1 MILVTGGT
9 GLVGAHLLYHLIK
22 NDEKVRAIYRS
33 KEKIELVKNVF
44 SCDTNAALLFSK
56 IAWLKADITDIP
68 AMIPAF
74 VGIEKVYHCAAFIS
88 FNSKDY
94 REMRKVNIHGTAI
107 IVNLSID
114 AKIKK
119 LCFVG
124 SIAAVGD
131 ALNGKRITEGNEW
144 NKELDNSGYS
154 ITKFGAEMEVW
165 RASQEGVAVVIVNP
179 GIILGAGFWFAS
191 SGKLFSQV
199 YKGLKYF
206 TEGITGFVGVKDVV
220 NAMILLMDSDVKNER
235 FILVSEN
242 KSYKDILFL
251 IADAFGKK
259 RPSKK
264 IKAWQTDLLWR
275 VSAVFFACTRKEP
288 LLSKYS
294 AKSAHEV
301 SEYSSRKIKKT
312 INFQFEEIE
321 TVVKSVC
328 NEYETSLL
336 KPSHQENN

>member
-22 NDEKVRAIYRS
+22 NDEKIRAIYRS
-33 KEKIELVKNVF
+33 EEKIKAVAKVF
-44 SCDTNAALLFSK
+44 SYYTNDDSLVSK
-56 IAWLKADITDIP
+56 IEWIKADITDVP
-68 AMIPAF
+68 SMIPAF
-74 VGIEKVYHCAAFIS
+74 IGIDKVYHCAAFIS
-88 FNSKDY
+88 FNPKDY

-107 IVNLSID
+107 VVNLSID

-124 SIAAVGD
+124 SIASVGD
-131 ALNGKRITEGNEW
+131 SLNGQPITEENEW

-165 RASQEGVAVVIVNP
+165 RASQEGIEVVIVNP
-179 GIILGAGFWFAS
+179 GVVLGSGFWS
-191 SGKLFSQV
+191 SGSGKLFSQV
-199 YKGLKYF
+199 FKGFNYY

-220 NAMILLMDSDVKNER
+220 KSMILLMNSDVKNER

-242 KSYKDILFL
+242 KTYKDILFL

-264 IKAWQTDLLWR
+264 IKPWQTTVLWR
-275 VSAVFFACTRKEP
+275 VSSILSFFTRKEP

-294 AKSAHEV
+294 AKSAHEI
-301 SEYSSRKIKKT
+301 SKYSSEKIKET
-312 INFQFEEIE
+312 INFQFEEVE
-321 TVVKSVC
+321 TVIKEVC
-328 NEYETSLL
+328 N
-336 KPSHQENN
+336 KFEN

>member
-9 GLVGAHLLYHLIK
+9 GLVGAHLLYHLLK
-22 NDEKVRAIYRS
+22 EKETIRAIYRS
-33 KEKIELVKNVF
+33 EEKIKAVEKVF
-44 SCDTNAALLFSK
+44 SYYTDDASLISK
-56 IAWLKADITDIP
+56 IEWFKADITDIP

-74 VGIEKVYHCAAFIS
+74 VGVDKVYHCAAFIS
-88 FNSKDY
+88 FNPKDY
-94 REMRKVNIHGTAI
+94 KEMRKVNIHGTAI

-131 ALNGKRITEGNEW
+131 SLNGNLITEENEW

-165 RASQEGVAVVIVNP
+165 RASQEDVEVVIVNP
-179 GIILGAGFWFAS
+179 GVILGSGFWS
-191 SGKLFSQV
+191 SGSGKLFSQV
-199 YKGLKYF
+199 YKGFKYY

-220 NAMILLMDSDVKNER
+220 KAMVLLMDSEIKNER

-242 KSYKDILFL
+242 KTYKEVFFL
-251 IADAFGKK
+251 IADAFGLK

-264 IKAWQTDLLWR
+264 IKVWQTNLFWR
-275 VSAVFFACTRKEP
+275 ASSFIAVFTKKAP

-301 SEYSSRKIKKT
+301 SEYSSEKIKNT
-312 INFQFEEIE
+312 LNFKFKEIQ
-321 TVVKSVC
+321 TVVKEVC
-328 NEYETSLL
+328 VDF
-336 KPSHQENN
+336 KK